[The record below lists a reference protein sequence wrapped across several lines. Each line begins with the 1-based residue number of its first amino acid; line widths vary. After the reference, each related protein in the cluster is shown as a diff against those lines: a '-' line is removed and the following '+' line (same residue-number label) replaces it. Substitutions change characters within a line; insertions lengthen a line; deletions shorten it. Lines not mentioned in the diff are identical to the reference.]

1 MNKCRRKHIVTIKV
15 AGRNRLCAQHK
26 KNFSSTDLRDV
37 NAIPTKEKQQKEVQS
52 LK

>member
-1 MNKCRRKHIVTIKV
+1 MCTTQRSS
-15 AGRNRLCAQHK
+15 
-26 KNFSSTDLRDV
+26 SSTDLHDV